1 MTLAIWRE
9 THRAWGAISLNFATK
24 APHMLRILLVTLGLC
39 VTPALALAQAA
50 PQTQAQLSDLIDITA
65 LIDVMRAESR
75 ENALGIDED
84 LLGGTG
90 GAAWRVAVDQI
101 YDPAK
106 LRASFDRALDD
117 ALDDAPQ
124 ARAEMSRFFASP
136 LGQRVVAL
144 EIAARRALLDPA
156 TETATQSLWDQ
167 AFSDSTPRA
176 AQIERF
182 AQSNDLIE
190 SNVMGAMNSN
200 LAFYQAL
207 SAAGAFEEALP
218 EEEMLAQVG
227 SQEAEIR
234 SETADWLY
242 PFLLLAYQPLSDSE
256 LDQYIVFSESAD
268 GKRVNAAV
276 FAAFGALFVQLSSE
290 LGTAAAKLMTGEEI

>member
-1 MTLAIWRE
+1 
-9 THRAWGAISLNFATK
+9 
-24 APHMLRILLVTLGLC
+24 MLRILLVTLGLA
-39 VTPALALAQAA
+39 VTPVLAIAQAA
-50 PQTQAQLSDLIDITA
+50 PQTQTQLSDLIDITS

-75 ENALGIDED
+75 ENALGVDED
-84 LLGGTG
+84 LLDGRG

-106 LRASFDRALDD
+106 LRVRFDSALDD
-117 ALDDAPQ
+117 ALKDAPE
-124 ARAEMSRFFASP
+124 ARAEMARFFASE

-144 EIAARRALLDPA
+144 EIAARRALLDPT
-156 TETATQSLWDQ
+156 TETATKTLWDQ
-167 AFSDSTPRA
+167 AFDTKSPRA

-200 LAFYQAL
+200 LAFFKSL
-207 SAAGAFEEALP
+207 SAAGAFADPLP
-218 EEEMLAQVG
+218 EDEMLTQVW
-227 SQEAEIR
+227 SQEDAIR

-242 PFLLLAYQPLSDSE
+242 PFLFLAYQPLSDSE
-256 LDQYIVFSESAD
+256 FDSYIDFSESAD
-268 GKRVNAAV
+268 GKKVNAAV

-290 LGTAAAKLMTGEEI
+290 LGTAAGKLMTGEEI

>member
-1 MTLAIWRE
+1 
-9 THRAWGAISLNFATK
+9 
-24 APHMLRILLVTLGLC
+24 MLRILLVTLGLA
-39 VTPALALAQAA
+39 VTPVLAIAQAA
-50 PQTQAQLSDLIDITA
+50 PQTQTQLSDLIDITS

-75 ENALGIDED
+75 ENALGVDED
-84 LLGGTG
+84 LLDGRG

-106 LRASFDRALDD
+106 LRVRFDSALDD
-117 ALDDAPQ
+117 ALKDAPE
-124 ARAEMSRFFASP
+124 ARAEMARFFASD

-144 EIAARRALLDPA
+144 EIAARRALLDPT
-156 TETATQSLWDQ
+156 TETATKTLWDQ
-167 AFSDSTPRA
+167 AFDAKSPRA

-182 AQSNDLIE
+182 SQSNDLIE

-200 LAFYQAL
+200 LAFFKSL
-207 SAAGAFEEALP
+207 SAAGAFADPLP
-218 EEEMLAQVG
+218 EDEMLAQVW
-227 SQEAEIR
+227 SQEDAIR

-256 LDQYIVFSESAD
+256 FDSYIDFSESAD
-268 GKRVNAAV
+268 GKKVNAAV

-290 LGTAAAKLMTGEEI
+290 LGTAAGKLMTGEEI